1 MGYREGEKV
10 GPNQVAKEDQVR
22 APGLATGENDYR
34 KIQISYFE
42 SAGYNIHTHRMGP
55 GVIFA
60 EFCQRP
66 VGSVNPHWSEI
77 ALAQYQRDYDIDTL
91 RYVYVVDCENT
102 ETLGHMRDVLFPRLG
117 YSEDSREVL
126 TWEYNTE
133 GYKEIMG
140 VAWGKGVGALVLGA
154 WDGGTHRIARILTW
168 QSKGSWHMRFDIEVL
183 RNSPRYDL
191 RSLPSKP

>member
-1 MGYREGEKV
+1 
-10 GPNQVAKEDQVR
+10 
-22 APGLATGENDYR
+22 
-34 KIQISYFE
+34 
-42 SAGYNIHTHRMGP
+42 MGP

-66 VGSVNPHWSEI
+66 VGSVHPHWSEI
-77 ALAQYQRDYDIDTL
+77 ALAQYQRGYDIDTL

-140 VAWGKGVGALVLGA
+140 VAWGKAVGALVLGA
-154 WDGGTHRIARILTW
+154 WDRGTHRIARILTW